1 MKYVQETTIYKFIN
15 NGKEDQLNKQISE
28 LLSKD
33 MIVLNSE
40 FETEFKTIKRNY
52 GDAITNAALNKIASG
67 ELIIFCTNNLK
78 NAMPSYMPFI
88 KYKRGGKTFIAID
101 VTKYVKQSK
110 DKQGVV
116 AYSIDANKLYCL
128 MVSGYLYLDKFDK
141 GTVLSTNL
149 MKLTSLIWARMFC
162 KVLEMRVGLA
172 TNRDRYDA
180 FMYLAI
186 KFFLLCI
193 LEAPQ
198 GIADSIAKS
207 YFPNNKLN
215 PISNH
220 VEVICE
226 ERGINMF
233 ADLPT
238 FCTTLFDNSI
248 TGISALRVTGS
259 KDVMNYSYYIQQF
272 ITLYHLPAALALEC
286 FPYFIWLIISASN
299 WGYFFNDKLVQDL
312 CKDET
317 PKIMV
322 ELIKMC

>member
-1 MKYVQETTIYKFIN
+1 MKYVQETTIYKFVN
-15 NGKEDQLNKQISE
+15 NGKEEQLNKQISE

-33 MIVLNSE
+33 MIVLNNE
-40 FETEFKTIKRNY
+40 FETEIKTIKRNY
-52 GDAITNAALNKIASG
+52 GDAITNATLNKIASG

-78 NAMPSYMPFI
+78 NAMPAYMPFI
-88 KYKRGGKTFIAID
+88 KYKRAGKTFVAID

-110 DKQGVV
+110 DKQGIIE
-116 AYSIDANKLYCL
+116 YSIDANKLYCL
-128 MVSGYLYLDKFDK
+128 IVSGYLYLDKFDK

-149 MKLTSLIWARMFC
+149 MKLTSLVWARMFC

-172 TNRDRYDA
+172 TNKDRYDA

-186 KFFLLCI
+186 KFFLLCV

-215 PISNH
+215 PICNH
-220 VEVICE
+220 VEVVCE

-233 ADLPT
+233 ADLPV

-259 KDVMNYSYYIQQF
+259 KDVMNYSFYIQQF

-286 FPYFIWLIISASN
+286 FPYFIWMIISASN